1 VMPWQMSLVFLS
13 TRMGIILLCFAGLL

>member
-1 VMPWQMSLVFLS
+1 VMPWQMTLVFLS